1 MKKDEFGDI
10 LNSQGFK
17 PSVGNEPNTMNSL
30 RKQVDVEDDPVKAK
44 VKKIWKPELLEFST
58 FISSCIRDNNT
69 GYSMLAS

>member
-17 PSVGNEPNTMNSL
+17 PSVGNETNTMNSL

-44 VKKIWKPELLEFST
+44 VKKI
-58 FISSCIRDNNT
+58 
-69 GYSMLAS
+69 